1 MQLGVEPDILTTAKA
16 LGGGFPIGAML
27 TREAIAQV
35 FKPGVH
41 GTTFGG
47 SRWLVRW
54 PRPPSI

>member
-1 MQLGVEPDILTTAKA
+1 MAA
-16 LGGGFPIGAML
+16 FPIGAML

-47 SRWLVRW
+47 TWLACAVAETAFDLITIRHCW
-54 PRPPSI
+54 PE